1 MTTKDIK
8 NKQGAN
14 LKMDNKNTETSF
26 KYTYSAKDQDEI
38 KSIRQKYQPQEEGKM
53 ARLRKLD
60 AKVTQKATSVSLV
73 LGVLGALIMG
83 TGMSLVLTDF
93 GMILGLQDM
102 ISMGVGIIT
111 GLIGII
117 LVALAYPVYNKV
129 TKKEREKIAPEI
141 LRLTEELMK

>member
-8 NKQGAN
+8 NKQGAD

-38 KSIRQKYQPQEEGKM
+38 KSIRQKYQPQEEDKM

-93 GMILGLQDM
+93 GMILGMQDM
-102 ISMGVGIIT
+102 ISMAVGIIT